1 MSGLHRVRCSA
12 ACHHVIH
19 FLQLNFCHVPRQ
31 QLLKSAVL
39 LVPHSGLAPFPF
51 AFQLSDELLIADLR
65 GKACFWVSQVAAS
78 AGSRL
83 RGICRCR
90 PYGARSSPC
99 VTADYRLGTW
109 IASQGFQ
116 LPCLPPAPPAG
127 RKYGAGTS
135 TCCYPWEGEFV
146 GSTGTVTVAPSLV
159 PP

>member
-12 ACHHVIH
+12 ACHRVVH

-39 LVPHSGLAPFPF
+39 LVPHSRLAPFPF

-65 GKACFWVSQVAAS
+65 GMACFWVSQVAAS

-109 IASQGFQ
+109 IVPKASSYLVFLQ
-116 LPCLPPAPPAG
+116 LHQLEGNTEQEPQLAITLG
-127 RKYGAGTS
+127 KES
-135 TCCYPWEGEFV
+135 LWEVRGQ
-146 GSTGTVTVAPSLV
+146 
-159 PP
+159 